1 MNVRTRKVRT
11 RSPGTGKHPRAPQ
24 PKASVDR
31 WAPASTQRGAA
42 RGGATWS
49 SALRVAEVL
58 GRERERE
65 RGAGDALSHARPVL
79 GGLKMAAAAGA
90 RSRRRGRE
98 KESL

>member
-11 RSPGTGKHPRAPQ
+11 RSPRTEKHPRAPQ

-58 GRERERE
+58 GREREG
-65 RGAGDALSHARPVL
+65 GAGDALSHARPVL